1 MIKDEK
7 EHRKMMFHG
16 FKIALFMYIRF
27 GKPMRKAGGIDKLH
41 TNRIRYN
48 FQFISFFRKPEIIK
62 TS

>member
-48 FQFISFFRKPEIIK
+48 FQFISFFR
-62 TS
+62 